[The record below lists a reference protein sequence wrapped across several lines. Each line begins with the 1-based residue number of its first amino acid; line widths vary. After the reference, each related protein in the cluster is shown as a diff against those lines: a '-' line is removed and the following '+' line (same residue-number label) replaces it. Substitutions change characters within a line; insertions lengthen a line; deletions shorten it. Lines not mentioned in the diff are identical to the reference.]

1 MLSCLSCI
9 HTGDFDL
16 RESAFCLFIFS
27 IALVSFFLDLRKKKG
42 KMPTIAAKSVPCECS
57 FREIDMSR
65 KLDQDNNPVTN
76 TQRWS
81 RGHKAR
87 GQGQEHKKIPL
98 RGQTLSR
105 LRTGMLEAKDQGHK
119 RKCSP
124 KKKVFKNFFQAIC
137 KISTLQKKV
146 LSWSKGQGNFRGL
159 EAKDLTFE
167 AKAKD
172 VLEDST
178 SAHTNPRISCKF

>member
-105 LRTGMLEAKDQGHK
+105 LRTGMLEAKDT
-119 RKCSP
+119 SAN
-124 KKKVFKNFFQAIC
+124 V
-137 KISTLQKKV
+137 LQKKR
-146 LSWSKGQGNFRGL
+146 SSKIFFRRSAKFQHFKKKCCPG
-159 EAKDLTFE
+159 AKDRAIFE
-167 AKAKD
+167 D
-172 VLEDST
+172 LR
-178 SAHTNPRISCKF
+178 PRT